1 VVSSFDPEVWIPKAE
16 DKNTC
21 GTLAHGDDRMLK
33 SFESM
38 SERVLESD
46 APNLNRPDEKVQLS
60 ESN

>member
-1 VVSSFDPEVWIPKAE
+1 VVSFDPEVWIPKVK

-21 GTLAHGDDRMLK
+21 GTPAHGGDRMLK

-38 SERVLESD
+38 SEQVLESD

>member
-1 VVSSFDPEVWIPKAE
+1 MVSFDREVWIPKAD

-21 GTLAHGDDRMLK
+21 GTLAHAGDRMLK

-38 SERVLESD
+38 SEQALESD
-46 APNLNRPDEKVQLS
+46 APNPNRPDEKVQLS